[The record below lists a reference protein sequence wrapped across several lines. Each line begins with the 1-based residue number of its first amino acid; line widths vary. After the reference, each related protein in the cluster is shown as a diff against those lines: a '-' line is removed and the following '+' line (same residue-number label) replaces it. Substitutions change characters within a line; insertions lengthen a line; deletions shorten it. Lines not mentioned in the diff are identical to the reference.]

1 MRSAL
6 LCSVATLST
15 ICWPVAVASQAVAG
29 PTVAATGTTSPTSE
43 PATDTAASVGVQPTP
58 DNQLGDIIVTAQRR
72 SENLQR
78 AAVPVDV
85 VSAAAVLK
93 AGITEPTALGTLV
106 PALVAAPNGG
116 GTVSYFVRGV
126 GNFASNPLFDSAVAF
141 NYDGVYIGRETA
153 TSGLF
158 YDLERIEV
166 LKGPQGTLY
175 GRNATGGA
183 INVNPVHPKVG
194 TLSGYATASYGDY
207 NAFTAEGALN
217 LPLGPL
223 GALRISGDYARHDGH
238 LSDGTS
244 DEKLGGV
251 RAQML
256 GELTPS
262 LTVRVSGDY
271 EHIGGRGVGSSYA
284 NGLQFNPAAG
294 GFVVVDSGLG
304 HSVGLYDPAAQAYRT
319 TLAAGPAGRKLAPL
333 DAQPYVDN
341 NIYGANAEIAYDT
354 GFGKLTVIPA
364 WRYSTVNTI
373 TAVPG
378 FMAGLQTKDEQ
389 YSVEARFAGDRIGPF
404 DYTLGGLYYNE
415 TNRDH
420 FAVDQQALATFQDF
434 VNKTDSYAVFA
445 RATAHLSDA
454 LRLVG
459 GVRYTKDDKRF
470 DGASVG
476 LTVVCVVRVA
486 GVPTCPNAPLL
497 PFTWTPAQL
506 TLPVPPVAG
515 AAAPVPGTGTI
526 IARNGNVVDASLN
539 KGRVT
544 YRGAVEYD
552 VGPRSLAYASVET
565 GFRAGGFSL
574 AQGYETY
581 QPETITAYTVGSK
594 NRFLD
599 NRLQLNVEGFLW
611 KYRNQQLAHIGVD
624 LAGQNGN
631 FTQNIGR
638 TTMYGVDAESRLLV
652 TPTTALNAQVQ
663 YLHTRYDSFAYQFP
677 NTATPPLTGCLVTP
691 VAGNAT
697 VLTVDCSGKPA
708 FNSPTWTVNLGAD
721 QTIRLGRY
729 KVVGSI
735 DSQYRSGRFV
745 GFEFQAAER
754 QGPTWQTSIQ
764 VSFGP
769 DDDRWSIEGF
779 VRNIENDRYIT
790 NAQYFLIGNGLSI
803 VTAPPRTYGVRGAV
817 RF

>member
-1 MRSAL
+1 MRASFLWSA
-6 LCSVATLST
+6 AT
-15 ICWPVAVASQAVAG
+15 I
-29 PTVAATGTTSPTSE
+29 AATGWTLAAAAQTTPPESGTAAATTSSASE
-43 PATDTAASVGVQPTP
+43 PQTDTAGTP
-58 DNQLGDIIVTAQRR
+58 AGNNQLGDIVVTAQRR

-78 AAVPVDV
+78 AAIPVDV
-85 VSAAAVLK
+85 VSASAVLK
-93 AGITEPTALGTLV
+93 AGITEPTSLGTLV
-106 PALVAAPNGG
+106 PALTAAPNGG

-126 GNFASNPLFDSAVAF
+126 GNFASNPLFDSAIAF

-183 INVNPVHPKVG
+183 INVNPVHPKAG
-194 TLSGYATASYGDY
+194 ELSGYATASYGDY
-207 NAFTAEGALN
+207 NAVTAEGALN

-223 GALRISGDYARHDGH
+223 GALRISGNYARHDGY
-238 LSDGTS
+238 LSDSTS
-244 DEKLGGV
+244 DEKQGGV
-251 RAQML
+251 RVQML
-256 GELTPS
+256 GELMPS
-262 LTVRVSGDY
+262 LTVRVAGDY
-271 EHIGGRGVGSSYA
+271 EHIGGHGVGSSYV

-294 GFVVVDSGLG
+294 GFVVVNSGLDP
-304 HSVGLYDPAAQAYRT
+304 SVGLYDPAAQAYRT

-333 DAQPYVDN
+333 DALPYVDN

-354 GFGKLTVIPA
+354 GTGKLTIIPA

-389 YSVEARFAGDRIGPF
+389 YSVEVRFAGNRIGVF

-434 VNKTDSYAVFA
+434 ENRTESYAAFA
-445 RATAHLSDA
+445 RVTAHVSDA

-459 GVRYTKDDKRF
+459 GVRYTKDNKSF
-470 DGASVG
+470 DGTSTG
-476 LTVVCVVRVA
+476 LTVVCVVRLA
-486 GVPTCPNAPLL
+486 GVPTCPSAPLL
-497 PFTWTPAQL
+497 PFTWTPGQL
-506 TLPVPPVAG
+506 PLPVPPVNG
-515 AAAPVPGTGTI
+515 AVSPLLGTGAI
-526 IARNGNVVDASLN
+526 LVRNGNTVDATLD
-539 KGRVT
+539 KGKVT
-544 YRGAVEYD
+544 YRGAVELD

-638 TTMYGVDAESRLLV
+638 TTVYGVDAESRLLV
-652 TPTTALNAQVQ
+652 TPTTGLNAQVQ
-663 YLHTRYDSFAYQFP
+663 YLHTRYDSFNYQFP
-677 NTATPPLTGCLVTP
+677 VTGTPPLTGCAVTP
-691 VAGNAT
+691 VAGNPA

-708 FNSPTWTVNLGAD
+708 FNSPTWTINLGAD
-721 QTIRLGRY
+721 QTIKLGRY
-729 KVVGSI
+729 KLVATV
-735 DSQYRSGRFV
+735 DTQYRSGRFV
-745 GFEFQAAER
+745 GFEFQPAER
-754 QGPTWQTSIQ
+754 QGPTWQTSVQ
-764 VSFGP
+764 VSFAP
-769 DDDRWSIEGF
+769 DGDRWSIAGF
-779 VRNIENDRYIT
+779 VRNIENDRYLT
-790 NAQYFLIGNGLSI
+790 NVQYFLIGNGLSA
-803 VTAPPRTYGVRGAV
+803 VTAPPRTYGMRGSV
-817 RF
+817 KF